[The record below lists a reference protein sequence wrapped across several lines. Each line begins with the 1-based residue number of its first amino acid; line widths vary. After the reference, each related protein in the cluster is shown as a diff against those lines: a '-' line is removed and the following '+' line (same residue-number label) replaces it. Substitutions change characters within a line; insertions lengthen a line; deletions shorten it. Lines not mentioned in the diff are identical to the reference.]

1 MSNKRIP
8 KKFKTSWSAE
18 YIVYVNDTSYVT
30 EDDEPPS
37 EIVTTSE
44 INNTKMKNII
54 LLIIIAIGTIALC
67 INFKSEQ
74 RSMSFE
80 DGTTPYEQFPDA
92 YENSSFNPQNG
103 YIGNT
108 HER

>member
-1 MSNKRIP
+1 MSDKRIP
-8 KKFKTSWSAE
+8 KKFKTSWGAE
-18 YIVYVNDTSYVT
+18 YVVYVTSTSDAT
-30 EDDEPPS
+30 EDGEPPS
-37 EIVTTSE
+37 EINDV
-44 INNTKMKNII
+44 KMKNII
-54 LLIIIAIGTIALC
+54 LLIIAIGAIALC

-74 RSMSFE
+74 RSISFE

-108 HER
+108 YER

>member
-1 MSNKRIP
+1 MSDKRIP
-8 KKFKTSWSAE
+8 KKFKTSWGAK
-18 YIVYVNDTSYVT
+18 YVVYVTDTSDAT

-37 EIVTTSE
+37 EI
-44 INNTKMKNII
+44 NNVKMKNII
-54 LLIIIAIGTIALC
+54 LLIIAIGAIALC

-74 RSMSFE
+74 RSISFE

-108 HER
+108 YER

>member
-1 MSNKRIP
+1 MTDKRIP
-8 KKFKTSWSAE
+8 KKFKTSWGAE
-18 YIVYVNDTSYVT
+18 YVVYVTDTSDAT

-37 EIVTTSE
+37 ETTIVSE
-44 INNTKMKNII
+44 INNVKMKNII
-54 LLIIIAIGTIALC
+54 LLIIAIGTIVLC
-67 INFKSEQ
+67 INYKSEQ
-74 RSMSFE
+74 RSISFE

>member
-8 KKFKTSWSAE
+8 KKFKTSWGAE
-18 YIVYVNDTSYVT
+18 YIVYVTDTSDAT

-37 EIVTTSE
+37 ETTIVSE
-44 INNTKMKNII
+44 INNIKMKNII
-54 LLIIIAIGTIALC
+54 LLIIAIGTIALC

-74 RSMSFE
+74 RSISFE

-108 HER
+108 YER

>member
-8 KKFKTSWSAE
+8 KKFKTSWGAE
-18 YIVYVNDTSYVT
+18 YIVYVTDTSDAT

-37 EIVTTSE
+37 ETTIVSE
-44 INNTKMKNII
+44 INNVKMKNII
-54 LLIIIAIGTIALC
+54 LLIIAIGTIALC

-74 RSMSFE
+74 RSISFE

-108 HER
+108 YER

>member
-1 MSNKRIP
+1 MGNKRIP
-8 KKFKTSWSAE
+8 KKFKTSWGAE
-18 YIVYVNDTSYVT
+18 YTVYVTDTSDAT

-37 EIVTTSE
+37 ETTIVSE
-44 INNTKMKNII
+44 INNVKMKNII
-54 LLIIIAIGTIALC
+54 LLIIAIGIIALC

-74 RSMSFE
+74 RSISFE

-108 HER
+108 YER

>member
-1 MSNKRIP
+1 MGNKRIP
-8 KKFKTSWSAE
+8 KKFKTSWGAE
-18 YIVYVNDTSYVT
+18 YIVYVTDTSDAT
-30 EDDEPPS
+30 EDDEPPPGTT
-37 EIVTTSE
+37 IVSE

-54 LLIIIAIGTIALC
+54 LLIIAIGTIALC

-74 RSMSFE
+74 RSITIEEGS
-80 DGTTPYEQFPDA
+80 TPYEQFPDS

-108 HER
+108 YER

>member
-1 MSNKRIP
+1 MSDKRIP
-8 KKFKTSWSAE
+8 KKFKTSWGAE
-18 YIVYVNDTSYVT
+18 YTVYVTDTSDAT

-37 EIVTTSE
+37 ETTIVSE
-44 INNTKMKNII
+44 INNIKMKNII
-54 LLIIIAIGTIALC
+54 LLIIAIGTIALC

-74 RSMSFE
+74 RSISFE
-80 DGTTPYEQFPDA
+80 NGTTPYEQFPDA

-108 HER
+108 YER

>member
-1 MSNKRIP
+1 MTY
-8 KKFKTSWSAE
+8 TSDAAE
-18 YIVYVNDTSYVT
+18 N
-30 EDDEPPS
+30 DEPPS
-37 EIVTTSE
+37 Q
-44 INNTKMKNII
+44 INNVKMKNII
-54 LLIIIAIGTIALC
+54 LLIIAIGTIAMC

-74 RSMSFE
+74 RSISFE

-108 HER
+108 YER

>member
-1 MSNKRIP
+1 MSDKRIP
-8 KKFKTSWSAE
+8 KKFKTSWGAK
-18 YIVYVNDTSYVT
+18 YVVYVTDTSDAT

-37 EIVTTSE
+37 EI
-44 INNTKMKNII
+44 NNVKMKNII
-54 LLIIIAIGTIALC
+54 LLIIAIGAIALC

-74 RSMSFE
+74 RSISFE

-103 YIGNT
+103 YIGNAY
-108 HER
+108 ER

>member
-1 MSNKRIP
+1 MSDKRIP
-8 KKFKTSWSAE
+8 KKFKTSWGAE
-18 YIVYVNDTSYVT
+18 YIVYVNDTSNAT

-37 EIVTTSE
+37 ETTIVSE
-44 INNTKMKNII
+44 INNIKMKNII
-54 LLIIIAIGTIALC
+54 LLIIAIGTIALC

-74 RSMSFE
+74 RSISFE